1 MPSGLQTVRIRATF
15 LTSRRGRAVLRATA
29 SLEWSEALAEAR
41 TRFWDD
47 RFALASVM
55 IQRGIDRG
63 ELDQSTDPRL
73 LVEMVVAPLHLR
85 QLLLGDDPTTM
96 IEQQVDLLLSGSRR
110 MP

>member
-1 MPSGLQTVRIRATF
+1 
-15 LTSRRGRAVLRATA
+15 
-29 SLEWSEALAEAR
+29 
-41 TRFWDD
+41 
-47 RFALASVM
+47 M

-73 LVEMVVAPLHLR
+73 IVEMVVAPLHLR